1 MTYSFRDYQPGDRAA
16 CLAIFAANTPEWFAP
31 HEREQFEAFL
41 DNGPGTYFVMIDAT
55 GNVAG
60 SGGIE
65 VEEDRRT
72 AWLTWGMVD
81 PARHRQGLGRLQLE
95 HRLELLRGNARVDRV
110 CIDTSNKTAP
120 FFERYGFVAQRII
133 PDGYAKGLHR
143 HEMTLR
149 LGV

>member
-1 MTYSFRDYQPGDRAA
+1 MSYSFRDYAPSDREA
-16 CLAIFAANTPEWFAP
+16 CLAIFDANTPDWFAP
-31 HEREQFEAFL
+31 HEREQFATFL
-41 DNGPGTYFVMIDAT
+41 DNGPETYFVLVDGEGA
-55 GNVAG
+55 VAG

-65 VEEDRRT
+65 IEAARKT

-95 HRLELLRGNARVDRV
+95 HRLEILRANSQVNRV
-110 CIDTSNKTAP
+110 CIDTSHKTAP

-133 PDGYAKGLHR
+133 PDGYAQGLDR

-149 LGV
+149 FD